1 VSIPNTTLN
10 VSMQFML
17 TNTFLMPG
25 VILENIIR
33 QNFMDYWD
41 SQVTMIGKIFLNQDM
56 SKKS

>member
-1 VSIPNTTLN
+1 MSIPNTTLN
-10 VSMQFML
+10 VSMQFMVA
-17 TNTFLMPG
+17 NTFLMPG
-25 VILENIIR
+25 VIKKNIMR